1 VQTDSIDSEKW
12 CSCIDG
18 ALTTKNY
25 IDSIKKAGFRNPEI
39 LEEKLYL
46 QEADQ
51 ADGSSSRR
59 RRISSIVVKAVKD

>member
-1 VQTDSIDSEKW
+1 MQTDSIDSEKW

-18 ALTTKNY
+18 ALTKENY

-39 LEEKLYL
+39 LKEKLYL

-51 ADGSSSRR
+51 ADSI
-59 RRISSIVVKAVKD
+59 RRISSVVVKAVKD

>member
-1 VQTDSIDSEKW
+1 
-12 CSCIDG
+12 
-18 ALTTKNY
+18 LTKKNY

-59 RRISSIVVKAVKD
+59 RRRISSIVVKAVKD

>member
-1 VQTDSIDSEKW
+1 
-12 CSCIDG
+12 
-18 ALTTKNY
+18 
-25 IDSIKKAGFRNPEI
+25 
-39 LEEKLYL
+39 LYL

>member
-1 VQTDSIDSEKW
+1 
-12 CSCIDG
+12 
-18 ALTTKNY
+18 LTKENY

-46 QEADQ
+46 QDADQ
-51 ADGSSSRR
+51 ADGRRR